1 MKKAVT
7 IAAAAFFII
16 SSFSAPAF
24 AADRHEVLVVGDE
37 DEWVLELQ
45 KSLYDQGYLEFPA
58 TGFFG
63 TDTQN
68 AVIRFQKD
76 NELIE
81 DGKAGPE
88 TRELLLDE
96 DYTEIPDTRVVEGY
110 VKTTT
115 TYMDNSLAVSDK
127 LIGKIIKPASE
138 KQQIEP
144 AESVETPEE
153 QPQSKSAP
161 EETPAI
167 QSDENLAQVSN
178 DLLYPGDKGDAIA
191 AVQTRLKEL
200 QYYDYPTITGYYGPV
215 TEEAVKKFQRTHGLT
230 EDGLLGLTTTN
241 LLFSDDAKIYMMYP
255 GDSGEDIRI
264 MQEKLIELGYLNA
277 EATGYYGDATVA
289 AVSAFQDNNGLTVD
303 GKAGQI
309 TRTLLY
315 SGEAKPAQ
323 SAPAPSPD
331 DEETQMPITDPTES
345 PTPEPTESGSESAP
359 EQEQQAN
366 PEQGSEQTAPAEETK
381 HEVKE
386 EPAPVSNAVGL
397 DKVLEVA
404 HAQIGKPYVYGANGP
419 DSFDCSGFV
428 YYTLKNSGIPVSRL
442 SSASYATQPN
452 WETIDNSGS
461 LQVGDLVFF
470 KSDSSDRISHIGIYL
485 GGGSFIHSAP
495 SSGGVAISSMTS
507 GYYLRNYVTGK
518 RIF

>member
-1 MKKAVT
+1 MKKAVS

-68 AVIRFQKD
+68 AVIQFQKD

-88 TRELLLDE
+88 TREALLNE
-96 DYTEIPDTRVVEGY
+96 EYTEIPETRVIEGY

-115 TYMDNSLAVSDK
+115 SYADNSITVSDK
-127 LIGKIIKPASE
+127 LIGKIIKPAPELNNEKDSE
-138 KQQIEP
+138 EP
-144 AESVETPEE
+144 PIPSEN
-153 QPQSKSAP
+153 
-161 EETPAI
+161 EETQALSDNAEA
-167 QSDENLAQVSN
+167 QSNEAGEQVSN
-178 DLLYPGDKGDAIA
+178 DLLYPGDKGDAIS

-241 LLFSDDAKIYMMYP
+241 LLFSDEAKVYMMYP
-255 GDSGEDIRI
+255 GDSGDDIRT
-264 MQEKLIELGYLNA
+264 MQEKLAELGYFNA
-277 EATGYYGDATVA
+277 EPTGYYGDATVN
-289 AVSAFQDNNGLTVD
+289 AVKAFQDNNGLTVD
-303 GKAGQI
+303 GKAGQV

-315 SGEAKPAQ
+315 SGEAKSATVAQ
-323 SAPAPSPD
+323 PVQTPD
-331 DEETQMPITDPTES
+331 ETQQS
-345 PTPEPTESGSESAP
+345 QPEEPSEP
-359 EQEQQAN
+359 Q
-366 PEQGSEQTAPAEETK
+366 SEQPQQS
-381 HEVKE
+381 
-386 EPAPVSNAVGL
+386 EPAPETPAPQPEPEENVDEPAFESAAPSSAVGL

-442 SSASYATQPN
+442 SSASYATLPN
-452 WETIDNSGS
+452 WETVNDSGS
-461 LQVGDLVFF
+461 LQAGDLVFF
-470 KSDSSDRISHIGIYL
+470 KSDSSTRVSHVGIYL
-485 GGGSFIHSAP
+485 GGGSFIHAAP

-507 GYYLRNYVTGK
+507 GYYLRNYVSGK